1 MGEKFKIV
9 TGGEE
14 LSELIIE
21 SVLTHTSGRS
31 VDCESEFECSV
42 GHFDGDVRTSLFVAE
57 SEFCPTPVDSNPKE
71 GDRLTE

>member
-1 MGEKFKIV
+1 MGEKLKIV

-21 SVLTHTSGRS
+21 SVLTHTGGRS

-42 GHFDGDVRTSLFVAE
+42 GHFDGDIGTSLFVAE
-57 SEFCPTPVDSNPKE
+57 SEFCPTSVESSPKE